1 MQTAWLIAGLT
12 HTLTSTDNRCG
23 LLSAVV
29 TYAHLETWGVGMGGL
44 SEAAI
49 AALDPLVGAT
59 AASTC
64 VRATA
69 LCLGKTAE
77 DLDGTD
83 LPALEANIKRL
94 LGPIAPD
101 SVIDD
106 VLRQIEGR
114 L

>member
-1 MQTAWLIAGLT
+1 
-12 HTLTSTDNRCG
+12 
-23 LLSAVV
+23 
-29 TYAHLETWGVGMGGL
+29 VGEL
-44 SEAAI
+44 SEATI

-69 LCLGKTAE
+69 LSLGKTAE
-77 DLDGTD
+77 DLDSAD

-94 LGPIAPD
+94 LGPIAPEPMID
-101 SVIDD
+101 EVI
-106 VLRQIEGR
+106 RQIEGR

>member
-1 MQTAWLIAGLT
+1 
-12 HTLTSTDNRCG
+12 
-23 LLSAVV
+23 
-29 TYAHLETWGVGMGGL
+29 MGGL

-64 VRATA
+64 VRGTA
-69 LCLGKTAE
+69 LALGKTAD
-77 DLDGTD
+77 DLDSAD
-83 LPALEANIKRL
+83 LPALAANIKRL
-94 LGPIAPD
+94 LGPVAPE

-106 VLRQIEGR
+106 VLRRIEGG